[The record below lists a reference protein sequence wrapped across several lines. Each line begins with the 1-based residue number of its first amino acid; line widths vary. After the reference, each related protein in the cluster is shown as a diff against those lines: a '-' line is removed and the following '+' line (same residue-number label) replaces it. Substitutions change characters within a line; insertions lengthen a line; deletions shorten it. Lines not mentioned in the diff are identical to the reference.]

1 MGEKLLGR
9 LIRNWTIVESKH
21 HAGLLSRKNGGL
33 CFIGTTIGEIQGRRE
48 WTKNADTRLWVKNA
62 IRRCHTGEMRSP
74 SGRTNLRKVASSYEK
89 EKDSVV
95 HVDEKDTNGIRVRLP
110 RQSRAAWS
118 HSTMLLTVAYVQ
130 CLVKDAESL
139 SSNNPKSNGLI
150 IRNLYPTIPR
160 PRVASHANE
169 QVPKISLLPPRPPP
183 AYLPCSPRQ
192 QVHGHNTSHLIPA
205 AFPQASSF
213 VPVPTSP
220 PDNESKEERGARV
233 QLDASELLSFQA
245 QHGSDNS
252 STQSR
257 VL

>member
-1 MGEKLLGR
+1 M
-9 LIRNWTIVESKH
+9 ESKH

-139 SSNNPKSNGLI
+139 SSNNPKTDYPKSLSHYPKTAGCLT
-150 IRNLYPTIPR
+150 RKRTSAKNLTSSTSATFR
-160 PRVASHANE
+160 TT
-169 QVPKISLLPPRPPP
+169 QTSLLTALVSPAGTRSQHISSHPRRVP
-183 AYLPCSPRQ
+183 ASLILRPCAY
-192 QVHGHNTSHLIPA
+192 VA
-205 AFPQASSF
+205 A
-213 VPVPTSP
+213 
-220 PDNESKEERGARV
+220 G
-233 QLDASELLSFQA
+233 
-245 QHGSDNS
+245 
-252 STQSR
+252 
-257 VL
+257 

>member
-21 HAGLLSRKNGGL
+21 HAGLLSRKNEGL

-74 SGRTNLRKVASSYEK
+74 SGRTNLRKVASSYET

-118 HSTMLLTVAYVQ
+118 HSAMLLTVAYVQ

-139 SSNNPKSNGLI
+139 SSNNPKTNGLI

-160 PRVASHANE
+160 PRVASRANE
-169 QVPKISLLPPRPPP
+169 QNLTSSTSATSRLLTVLASP
-183 AYLPCSPRQ
+183 AGTRSQ
-192 QVHGHNTSHLIPA
+192 HIPA

-233 QLDASELLSFQA
+233 QLDASELLSLQA

-252 STQSR
+252 STQPR